1 MKKEYLELLGSDGT
15 IRYLAGEDVE
25 AIQGIIKC
33 ILGFDPEHK
42 MVVIKTS
49 NDTVCVNVSLLVD
62 IRIKE
67 SKWSTE
73 QNPSGELYG

>member
-1 MKKEYLELLGSDGT
+1 MKKEYLELLGSDGI
-15 IRYLAGEDVE
+15 IRYLVGEDVKV
-25 AIQGIIKC
+25 IQGTIHC

-42 MVVIKTS
+42 MMVIQTS
-49 NDTVCVNVSLLVD
+49 NDIVCMNVNLLID

-67 SKWSTE
+67 PKWLTE